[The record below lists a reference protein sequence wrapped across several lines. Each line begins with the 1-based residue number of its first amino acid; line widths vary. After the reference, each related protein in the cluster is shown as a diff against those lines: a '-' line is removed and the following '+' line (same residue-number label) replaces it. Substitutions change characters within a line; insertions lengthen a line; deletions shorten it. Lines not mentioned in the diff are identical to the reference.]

1 MKKLIQNILLIL
13 LILSGSGLLA
23 QFDTEEFDSLENQI
37 LYNRQRTYGII
48 AHSLGVGI
56 QFRTGK
62 RITYF
67 KTRMLSFEFVT
78 MRSYNQVK
86 MVNPYVPDSRRYVY
100 GKLNDAFFLR
110 AGMIW
115 KKLLNRKPYWGGVEL
130 RFIYGGG
137 VSLGLAKPYYYYTFY
152 ITQNPNGPD
161 SYIQKTERF
170 SEDIENFYGRAP
182 FTKGLG
188 EITLHPGVYGTVG
201 LNFEFGKR
209 NTRIR
214 SLEVGATMDAIPLG
228 LSILAKNSDQ
238 IFFPTAY
245 LKFSFGK
252 RFNKY

>member
-1 MKKLIQNILLIL
+1 MKKLIQHIILIFLIANSIEL
-13 LILSGSGLLA
+13 FA

-37 LYNRQRTYGII
+37 LYNRQRTFGVI

-62 RITYF
+62 RISYF
-67 KTRMLSFEFVT
+67 KTRMLDFEFVT

-86 MVNPYVPDSRRYVY
+86 VINYAPDSRKYIY

-115 KKLLNRKPYWGGVEL
+115 KDLLNRKPYWGGVEL
-130 RFIYGGG
+130 RLLYGGG
-137 VSLGLAKPYYYYTFY
+137 ISLGLAKPYYYYTVY
-152 ITQNPNGPD
+152 ITQYPNGSVD
-161 SYIQKTERF
+161 QVRKTERY

-188 EITLHPGVYGTVG
+188 EITLHPGVYGTIG
-201 LNFEFGKR
+201 LNFEYGKR

-214 SLEVGATMDAIPLG
+214 SLEVGATFDVIPLG
-228 LSILAKNSDQ
+228 LSILAKKSNQ
-238 IFFPTAY
+238 IIFPTAY
-245 LKFSFGK
+245 LKLSFGK
-252 RFNKY
+252 RYNKY